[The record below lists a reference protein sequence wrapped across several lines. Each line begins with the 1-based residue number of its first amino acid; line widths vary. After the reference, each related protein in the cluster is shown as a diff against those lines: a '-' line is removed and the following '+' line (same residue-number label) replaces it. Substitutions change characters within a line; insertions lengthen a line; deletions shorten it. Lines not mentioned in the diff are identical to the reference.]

1 MYVCAFSSFLRRQMT
16 RAQDAT
22 AAGLAGGVWPHEP
35 AFVGMLAQ
43 VTISYQALQITE
55 EGYVQPYG
63 EEKRDGAA
71 LMLKENGVKWSIQ
84 LN

>member
-55 EGYVQPYG
+55 ESSVQLSRERRRKG
-63 EEKRDGAA
+63 TV
-71 LMLKENGVKWSIQ
+71 LL
-84 LN
+84 

>member
-43 VTISYQALQITE
+43 VTVSY
-55 EGYVQPYG
+55 
-63 EEKRDGAA
+63 
-71 LMLKENGVKWSIQ
+71 
-84 LN
+84 

>member
-35 AFVGMLAQ
+35 AFVGLLAQ
-43 VTISYQALQITE
+43 VTISYQALQIIE
-55 EGYVQPYG
+55 ESYVQLSWERRRKG
-63 EEKRDGAA
+63 TV
-71 LMLKENGVKWSIQ
+71 LL
-84 LN
+84 

>member
-1 MYVCAFSSFLRRQMT
+1 MT

-55 EGYVQPYG
+55 ESSVHAALMGE